1 MNDRHRRIYEA
12 ALRVLAFIIA
22 YYDVLKVYPIV
33 VEIKTELAA
42 ATETLTGLGTEKVT
56 KIGAAKDKTIHRGD
70 ARQHL
75 IDLMQAI
82 TDMWRRIAPKI
93 GGDVNRFRMP
103 RGGDQDIIATAG
115 SYADQAE
122 PVKAE
127 FTKRAFP
134 GDFIETLQKA
144 TTTFSQTVGEAD
156 TAKREKVGTNAAFD
170 APAKTCKNVIDD
182 LDPIVKMHFRDNPQV
197 LAEWLVASHI
207 ERAPRGNSE
216 NKSKNPTPNQ

>member
-12 ALRVLAFIIA
+12 ALRTLAFIIA
-22 YYDVLKVYPIV
+22 YFEQLNVYPIV
-33 VEIKTELAA
+33 VEMRAELET
-42 ATETLTGLGTEKVT
+42 ATTTLTNLGAEKVT
-56 KIGAAKDKTIHRGD
+56 KTGAALDKTIHRGD
-70 ARQHL
+70 AREL
-75 IDLMQAI
+75 LTDLMQAI

-103 RGGDQDIIATAG
+103 RGGDQDILATAE

-122 PVKAE
+122 PIKIE

-134 GDFIETLQKA
+134 SDFIATLRTAIAAFAA
-144 TTTFSQTVGEAD
+144 TVNESD
-156 TAKREKVGTNAAFD
+156 TARRERVGTNAAFE
-170 APAKTCKNVIDD
+170 APTKTCKNLIED

-207 ERAPRGNSE
+207 ERAPKRNGGDSPN
-216 NKSKNPTPNQ
+216 NPPNP

>member
-12 ALRVLAFIIA
+12 ALRVLAFLIA
-22 YYDVLKVYPIV
+22 YYDVLKTYPAV
-33 VEIKTELAA
+33 VETKAELTE
-42 ATETLTGLGTEKVT
+42 ATEILTGLGAEKIT

-70 ARQHL
+70 ARQYL
-75 IDLMQAI
+75 LDLMQAI

-122 PVKAE
+122 PVKVE

-134 GDFIETLQKA
+134 GDFIETLQTA
-144 TTTFSQTVGEAD
+144 TTTFSQTVGESD
-156 TAKREKVGTNAAFD
+156 TARREKVGTNAAFD
-170 APAKTCKNVIDD
+170 APVKTCKNSIDD
-182 LDPIVKMHFRDNPQV
+182 LDPIIKMHFRDNPQA

-207 ERAPRGNSE
+207 ERASRGNSG
-216 NKSKNPTPNQ
+216 KPKNLPSNP